1 MDGPMAAHT
10 IAHYFFAFLF
20 TTVNILPIA
29 TLAILQYNIF
39 LVTIIKVFL
48 CLRKVNFRFCRG

>member
-29 TLAILQYNIF
+29 TLAILQYISSYYHQS
-39 LVTIIKVFL
+39 VFNSA
-48 CLRKVNFRFCRG
+48 KS